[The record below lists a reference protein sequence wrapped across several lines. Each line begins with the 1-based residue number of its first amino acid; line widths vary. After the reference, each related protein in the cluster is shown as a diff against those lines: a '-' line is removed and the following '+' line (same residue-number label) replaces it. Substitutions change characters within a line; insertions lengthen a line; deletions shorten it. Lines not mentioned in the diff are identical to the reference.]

1 MDSNHRSSDYEPD
14 ELTGLLYRAK
24 INWWRWQES
33 NLRHS
38 ACKADVLPI
47 ELHPLKIWMRR
58 MDLNHRSS
66 DYEPDELTG
75 LLYRAKINNLKNS
88 KLKHLRLF
96 RTSVLNKVNYF

>member
-1 MDSNHRSSDYEPD
+1 MERI
-14 ELTGLLYRAK
+14 ELSTL
-24 INWWRWQES
+24 
-33 NLRHS
+33 
-38 ACKADVLPI
+38 ACKANVF
-47 ELHPLKIWMRR
+47 PLNYTPKFWLRR

-88 KLKHLRLF
+88 KLKPLRLF

>member
-1 MDSNHRSSDYEPD
+1 
-14 ELTGLLYRAK
+14 
-24 INWWRWQES
+24 
-33 NLRHS
+33 
-38 ACKADVLPI
+38 
-47 ELHPLKIWMRR
+47 

-88 KLKHLRLF
+88 KLKPLRLF